1 MDAGC
6 ANENGANFPV
16 PLFCFISAKAMVF
29 LHVDFPDC
37 LKRGRQKNEE
47 SVKKQL
53 LRTPRIW
60 IINPS
65 RNTSSGE
72 RGSAMKKAYLWYLA
86 GAVVVFLPV
95 GWRVLSRPSAP
106 QEEVNV
112 AMADA
117 GKTLF
122 THEWTAN
129 DSLSPGGDGLGPVF
143 NANSCAACHHQGG
156 VGGSGGLDNNVTLFS
171 IRSGSPG
178 GMPREGVLHAKA
190 IQGRVSLAQI
200 QPGVQDLSAPS
211 LEKVL
216 SFNVCNNSRVRLS
229 QRNTPALFGA
239 KLIDDIPDR
248 VIIAQERKQRL
259 AYGLETFTSSVAPVG
274 LALRL
279 PDGRIGKFGW
289 KAQSPSLNEFV
300 QLACANELG
309 LGNPGQAQ
317 PTPFSNPNYQPPGLD
332 LTLEQC
338 NQLTAF
344 VASLPRPQERLS
356 ENIAK
361 DEAHQ
366 GKKLFSSIGCAACH
380 TPNLGSVEGIYSD
393 LLLHRMGDGLEGE
406 GSYGQPT
413 PKPQP
418 SPGEGVPPD
427 SWRTPPLWGV
437 ADSAPYL
444 HDGRAPTLEEA
455 IRLHGGQ
462 AANSRGRFN
471 QLSEQERSQVIHF
484 LKSLRSPVA
493 N

>member
-1 MDAGC
+1 
-6 ANENGANFPV
+6 
-16 PLFCFISAKAMVF
+16 
-29 LHVDFPDC
+29 
-37 LKRGRQKNEE
+37 
-47 SVKKQL
+47 
-53 LRTPRIW
+53 
-60 IINPS
+60 
-65 RNTSSGE
+65 
-72 RGSAMKKAYLWYLA
+72 MKKAYLWYLA

-95 GWRVLSRPSAP
+95 GMRVMSRPAAP
-106 QEEVNV
+106 QEDVDA
-112 AMADA
+112 AMASA

-122 THEWTAN
+122 THEWTAG

-156 VGGSGGLDNNVTLFS
+156 VGGSGGLHNNVTLFS
-171 IRSGSPG
+171 IRPEKPG
-178 GMPREGVLHAKA
+178 DVPREGVLHAKA
-190 IQGRVSLAQI
+190 TSGRVSLSQV
-200 QPGVQDLSAPS
+200 QPGLQDLSAPS
-211 LEKVL
+211 LERVL
-216 SFNVCNNSRVRLS
+216 SFNVCNNSPVRLS

-239 KLIDDIPDR
+239 KLIDDIPER
-248 VIIAQERKQRL
+248 VIIAEERKQRL
-259 AYGLETFTSSVAPVG
+259 AWGLETFTSSVAPVG

-289 KAQSPSLNEFV
+289 KAQSPGLAEFV
-300 QLACANELG
+300 QAACANELG

-317 PTPFSNPNYQPPGLD
+317 PTPLSDPNYQPPGLD

-344 VASLPRPQERLS
+344 IASLPRPEQRFA
-356 ENIAK
+356 ENITK
-361 DEAHQ
+361 DKAHQ
-366 GKKLFSSIGCAACH
+366 GKKLFMSIGCAACH

-437 ADSAPYL
+437 SDSAPYL
-444 HDGRAPTLEEA
+444 HDGRAGTLEEA

-462 AANSRGRFN
+462 AARSRENFSKLTGE
-471 QLSEQERSQVIHF
+471 EQIQVIDF
-484 LKSLRSPVA
+484 LRTLRAPVA